1 MKVCDSRLPD
11 AQAEAPVPQQRGYLI
26 WDFDGTLG
34 YRPGQWSGA
43 MVQVAQRFAGLD
55 VDLETVRPYMRKG
68 SPWHN
73 PSLPNPPMRAP
84 DDWWN
89 GLLPVFEEAF
99 IGCRISSEQAST
111 LATKVRSVYT
121 DVSEW
126 RLYDD
131 TLVTLRELGAEG
143 WNHAILSNHVPE
155 LPLLIHGLGLD
166 LLVDHVVNSA
176 ETGFEKPH
184 PGAFQAVL
192 AKLQDPAEIW
202 MIGDNIEADFFGA
215 ESAGLSAILV
225 RSFDVRAG
233 RRADSLREVR
243 QFLG

>member
-1 MKVCDSRLPD
+1 L
-11 AQAEAPVPQQRGYLI
+11 
-26 WDFDGTLG
+26 
-34 YRPGQWSGA
+34 RPA
-43 MVQVAQRFAGLD
+43 
-55 VDLETVRPYMRKG
+55 
-68 SPWHN
+68 
-73 PSLPNPPMRAP
+73 

-99 IGCRISSEQAST
+99 IGCRISPEQARA
-111 LATKVRSVYT
+111 LAARVRSVYT

-131 TLVTLRELGAEG
+131 TLVTLRELHAEG

-155 LPLLIHGLGLD
+155 LPALIHGLGLGV
-166 LLVDHVVNSA
+166 LVDHVVNSA

-184 PGAFQAVL
+184 PGAFRAVL

-225 RSFDVRAG
+225 RSFDMRAA
-233 RRADSLREVR
+233 RRADGLREVR
-243 QFLG
+243 NFLG